1 MRLPRRGQK
10 GFTLI
15 ELLIVVAILGVLAAV
30 IMPNV
35 GRFINR
41 GSDEA
46 RKTEKSNLALAMAI
60 MMLDSGI
67 DTIPNPIGT
76 ETNDMAA
83 FPDNTSAAGGVDK
96 LLDSTYLPYTAND
109 ADGYV
114 LWNHDKTADDGV
126 GVLEKYVG
134 QQLTMYYYIADADTT
149 LHQYPSVG
157 GVEYTD

>member
-1 MRLPRRGQK
+1 MRLPRRSQK

-15 ELLIVVAILGVLAAV
+15 ELLIVVAVLGVLAAV
-30 IMPNV
+30 IIPNV

-46 RKTEKSNLALAMAI
+46 RKTEKSNVALAIGI
-60 MMLDSGI
+60 MMLESAIG
-67 DTIPNPIGT
+67 TIPTPLAT

-83 FPDNTSAAGGVDK
+83 FPDTGSACTVTK
-96 LLDSTYLPYTAND
+96 ILDSNYNAYTAND
-109 ADGYV
+109 KDGYV
-114 LWNHDKTADDGV
+114 LWNHDSLADNGV
-126 GVLEKYVG
+126 AVLGKYV
-134 QQLTMYYYIADADTT
+134 QTQLTTYYYLADADTT